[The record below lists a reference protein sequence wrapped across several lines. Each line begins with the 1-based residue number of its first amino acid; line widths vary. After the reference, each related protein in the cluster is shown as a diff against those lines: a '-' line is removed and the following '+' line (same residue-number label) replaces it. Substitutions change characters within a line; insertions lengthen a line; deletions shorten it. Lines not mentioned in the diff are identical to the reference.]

1 MRLLP
6 RLLAPVTAPVPA
18 SVISVLSAAALL
30 LTGASPPPA
39 VPAPPRWRAPLVGP
53 VVVLEAVDAP
63 DPDWLPGHRGVD
75 LLALPGEPVLA
86 AGPGTV
92 AVAARVVDRGVVTV
106 RHPDGRST
114 TYEPVE
120 AELAVGD
127 PVEAG
132 TRLGTVGRG
141 GHCDGACLHWGLIA
155 ADGTTYLDPM
165 ALLRPPRAVLL
176 PVS

>member
-6 RLLAPVTAPVPA
+6 RLLAPVTAPLAAAVLLATGPVPPPTAAVPEPA
-18 SVISVLSAAALL
+18 S
-30 LTGASPPPA
+30 
-39 VPAPPRWRAPLVGP
+39 WQAPLAGP
-53 VVVLEAVDAP
+53 VVLLEGFDAP

-75 LLALPGEPVLA
+75 LLALPGEAVLA
-86 AGPGTV
+86 AGAGTI

-120 AELAVGD
+120 GELPVGAEVA
-127 PVEAG
+127 AG

-141 GHCDGACLHWGLIA
+141 GHCDGACLHWGLVA
-155 ADGTTYLDPM
+155 ADGVTYLDPM
-165 ALLRPPRAVLL
+165 ALLRPPRAILL
-176 PVS
+176 PLR